1 MSEDR
6 YTYPAEGDTS
16 ADRDVD
22 FTDVEEQAH
31 LAEHRAVVNDSEPER
46 EQGTSA
52 DAPGHNPA
60 DRGSL

>member
-16 ADRDVD
+16 QDRDLD
-22 FTDVEEQAH
+22 FTDVDEQERLAH
-31 LAEHRAVVNDSEPER
+31 RRAVVNDQEPER
-46 EQGTSA
+46 AQGTSA
-52 DAPGHNPA
+52 DAPGNNPA